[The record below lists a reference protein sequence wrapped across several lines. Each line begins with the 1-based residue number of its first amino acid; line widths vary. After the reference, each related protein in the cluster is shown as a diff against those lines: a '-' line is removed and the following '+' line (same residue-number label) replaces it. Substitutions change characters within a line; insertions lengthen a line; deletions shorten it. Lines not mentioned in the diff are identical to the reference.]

1 MKDFFLSNRAILLFL
16 LRLICGGIFVFSAIA
31 KLIDLDAFELYIYSQ
46 NLCGFDIAGMMAR
59 LFISIELAL
68 GIFLISGNHTR
79 TSAKVSLYLLLFF
92 SLFLV
97 LKLIK
102 DAGENCHCFGS
113 LWVMNPGI
121 SLFKNFGVI
130 ALILMLIKIDT
141 VTKPSS
147 TLITTGIVCFSLALP
162 PIISPPDFI
171 YRLAHPETTLYK
183 SPEKLHLPATHL
195 GIDEDKKAVVFLSTS
210 CKYCLL
216 AAQKISVIAGRT
228 RTHEHIVYVFA
239 GGEDKLESF
248 WEKSHSLRF
257 NYTVCE
263 AAEVGKITQ
272 GHLPLVLFTDKGVII
287 SKSTYRGLSES
298 LFNDFF

>member
-92 SLFLV
+92 SLFQV

-113 LWVMNPGI
+113 L
-121 SLFKNFGVI
+121 
-130 ALILMLIKIDT
+130 
-141 VTKPSS
+141 
-147 TLITTGIVCFSLALP
+147 
-162 PIISPPDFI
+162 
-171 YRLAHPETTLYK
+171 
-183 SPEKLHLPATHL
+183 
-195 GIDEDKKAVVFLSTS
+195 
-210 CKYCLL
+210 
-216 AAQKISVIAGRT
+216 
-228 RTHEHIVYVFA
+228 
-239 GGEDKLESF
+239 
-248 WEKSHSLRF
+248 
-257 NYTVCE
+257 
-263 AAEVGKITQ
+263 
-272 GHLPLVLFTDKGVII
+272 
-287 SKSTYRGLSES
+287 
-298 LFNDFF
+298 

>member
-1 MKDFFLSNRAILLFL
+1 MI
-16 LRLICGGIFVFSAIA
+16 G
-31 KLIDLDAFELYIYSQ
+31 LDAFELYIYSQ
-46 NLCGFDIAGMMAR
+46 NLCGFDMAGMIAR
-59 LFISIELAL
+59 FFIPIELAL
-68 GIFLISGNHTR
+68 GIFLISGIRTR
-79 TSAKVSLYLLLFF
+79 TAAKVSLYLLLFF

-97 LKLIK
+97 LKLVK

-121 SLFKNFGVI
+121 SLFKNFVMI

-141 VTKPSS
+141 VTKTSS
-147 TLITTGIVCFSLALP
+147 TLIATGIICFSLALP

-171 YRLAHPETTLYK
+171 YRLAHPETTLYDN
-183 SPEKLHLPATHL
+183 PEKLHLSGTNM

-216 AAQKISVIAGRT
+216 AAQKISVIANRT
-228 RTHEHIVYVFA
+228 RTHEHIVFVFA

-257 NYTVCE
+257 NYTVIE
-263 AAEVGKITQ
+263 AAEAGKITH
-272 GHLPLVLFTDKGVII
+272 GRLPLVLFTDKGIII
-287 SKSTYRGLSES
+287 SKSTYRGLSEN
-298 LFNDFF
+298 LFNDFFNLP

>member
-1 MKDFFLSNRAILLFL
+1 MI
-16 LRLICGGIFVFSAIA
+16 G
-31 KLIDLDAFELYIYSQ
+31 LDAFELYIYSQ
-46 NLCGFDIAGMMAR
+46 NLCGFDMAGMSAR

-68 GIFLISGNHTR
+68 GIFLISGIRTR
-79 TSAKVSLYLLLFF
+79 TVAKVSLYLLLLF

-97 LKLIK
+97 LKLVK

-121 SLFKNFGVI
+121 SLLKNFVII
-130 ALILMLIKIDT
+130 ALILILIKIDT
-141 VTKPSS
+141 VTKPAS
-147 TLITTGIVCFSLALP
+147 TLITTGIICFSLALP

-171 YRLAHPETTLYK
+171 YRLAHPETTLYDN
-183 SPEKLHLPATHL
+183 PEKLHLPGTNP

-216 AAQKISVIAGRT
+216 AAQKISVIANRT
-228 RTHEHIVYVFA
+228 RTHEHIVFVFA

-257 NYTVCE
+257 NYTVIE
-263 AAEVGKITQ
+263 AAEAGKITH
-272 GHLPLVLFTDKGVII
+272 GHLPLVLFTDKGIII
-287 SKSTYRGLSES
+287 SKSTYRGLSEN
-298 LFNDFF
+298 LFNDFFNSP